1 MDSDS
6 HLMPNVFVKAV
17 CIEGGPSVA
26 IPARAQYSAG
36 RVGSESCATLIDLD
50 LSTPFCLC
58 CLLRAADI
66 QRQLTSSE

>member
-50 LSTPFCLC
+50 LSRHLP
-58 CLLRAADI
+58 LLRAADI

>member
-1 MDSDS
+1 
-6 HLMPNVFVKAV
+6 MPNVFVKAV

-50 LSTPFCLC
+50 LSTPFLP
-58 CLLRAADI
+58 LLRAADI